1 MHMWQCLIYKLVGF
15 IGSML
20 FIASGLALMFCYNS
34 TENVQFPDLGI
45 ARELVSTSAIFSL
58 ILAGPMLV
66 MFSFFENLSDIKRNP
81 RGRLYQELLD
91 LLADDE
97 SQQVVEDKIDE
108 GILENRMKVEENST
122 LIQFE
127 NNSKFSSQDSK
138 EKEEIFYED
147 LAEESVDNFVNA
159 MKEENQDEINAS
171 LTSLQNEPYVERLR
185 IVEITQ
191 KKTNVKK
198 NENPEALK
206 VQEIVETVVPPD
218 FDKSQLLTL
227 PAEVLVE
234 KLQIEKLGSLT
245 E

>member
-1 MHMWQCLIYKLVGF
+1 
-15 IGSML
+15 ML
-20 FIASGLALMFCYNS
+20 FIASGLALMFCYNA

-45 ARELVSTSAIFSL
+45 ARELVVTSAIFSL

-66 MFSFFENLSDIKRNP
+66 MFSFFEKLSDIKRNP

-97 SQQVVEDKIDE
+97 SQQVVEGKIDE
-108 GILENRMKVEENST
+108 GMLENRMKVEENPT

-127 NNSKFSSQDSK
+127 NNDSK
-138 EKEEIFYED
+138 EREEIFYED

-191 KKTNVKK
+191 NEINVEKNKK
-198 NENPEALK
+198 PEALK
-206 VQEIVETVVPPD
+206 VQEIVETVVPAD

>member
-1 MHMWQCLIYKLVGF
+1 M
-15 IGSML
+15 
-20 FIASGLALMFCYNS
+20 
-34 TENVQFPDLGI
+34 
-45 ARELVSTSAIFSL
+45 
-58 ILAGPMLV
+58 
-66 MFSFFENLSDIKRNP
+66 
-81 RGRLYQELLD
+81 
-91 LLADDE
+91 
-97 SQQVVEDKIDE
+97 
-108 GILENRMKVEENST
+108 LENRMKVEENPT

-127 NNSKFSSQDSK
+127 NNDSK
-138 EKEEIFYED
+138 EREEIFYED

-191 KKTNVKK
+191 NEINVEKNKK
-198 NENPEALK
+198 PEALK
-206 VQEIVETVVPPD
+206 VQEIVETVVPAD